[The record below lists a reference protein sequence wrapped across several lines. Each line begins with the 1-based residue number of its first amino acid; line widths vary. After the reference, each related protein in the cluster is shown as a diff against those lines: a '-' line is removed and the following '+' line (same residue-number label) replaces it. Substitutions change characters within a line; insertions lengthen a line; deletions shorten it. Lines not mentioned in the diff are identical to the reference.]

1 MTKPGFV
8 PEMQGLTHFLFL
20 KKIEFNEGDILNK
33 GKLFLV
39 EKITDDF
46 FTSGAARLQQ
56 IEEGDEDGSSDE
68 EKKVEKKPV
77 TQKELEI

>member
-8 PEMQGLTHFLFL
+8 PEMTGLTHFLFL
-20 KKIEFNEGDILNK
+20 KKVEFNEGDILNK

-46 FTSGAARLQQ
+46 FKSGAARL
-56 IEEGDEDGSSDE
+56 
-68 EKKVEKKPV
+68 
-77 TQKELEI
+77 